1 MHYYKVTYKL
11 TPYSEDACDIMISQ
25 LGELGYES
33 FLETEDGF
41 EAYIQDQFYDEG
53 VICTID
59 PMIEGVGYEAEA
71 SEVEDADWN
80 EEWEKNYFK
89 PIEVDA
95 TYYVRGP
102 QHEKHPSIQKEVII
116 DPKNAFGAGHHETTG
131 MMMHFLLGME
141 LKGKRVADMG
151 CGTGI
156 LGILAAKEGAKNV
169 VAVDIDQ
176 FSVDNTIENCKLN
189 EVEELVEVR
198 LGGAEALK
206 REDEFD
212 VFIANINRNILIED
226 MGRYCGSMGKAST
239 LLLSGFY
246 EEDVEKLVGKARELG
261 LELIEKQ
268 ERNEWRALKLA
279 KR

>member
-1 MHYYKVTYKL
+1 MHYYKVTYKV

-25 LGELGYES
+25 LGDMGYES

-41 EAYIQDQFYDEG
+41 EAYIQDRLYDEALIRT
-53 VICTID
+53 VD
-59 PMIEGVGYEAEA
+59 PMIEGVEYEAEA

-89 PIEVDA
+89 PIEVDGL
-95 TYYVRGP
+95 YYVRGP
-102 QHEKHPSIQKEVII
+102 QHEKHQTIAKEVII
-116 DPKNAFGAGHHETTG
+116 NPKNAFGAGHHETTG

-141 LKGKRVADMG
+141 LTGKTVADMG

-169 VAVDIDQ
+169 VAIDIDQ
-176 FSVDNTIENCKLN
+176 FSVENTIENCGLN
-189 EVEELVEVR
+189 EAGNVEVR
-198 LGGAEALK
+198 LGGAEAL
-206 REDEFD
+206 RGGDRFD
-212 VFIANINRNILIED
+212 VFIANINRNILLSD
-226 MGRYCGSMGKAST
+226 MGRYCEHIGEVST

-246 EEDVEKLVGKARELG
+246 EEDVDMLLAKAREYG
-261 LELIEKQ
+261 MELVEKQ
-268 ERNEWRALKLA
+268 ERNEWRALKLI

>member
-89 PIEVDA
+89 PIEVDSL
-95 TYYVRGP
+95 YYVRGP
-102 QHEKHPSIQKEVII
+102 KHEKHPSIPKEVII

-156 LGILAAKEGAKNV
+156 LGILAAKEGAKSV

-176 FSVDNTIENCKLN
+176 FSVDNTVENCKLN

-206 REDEFD
+206 EGDEFD

-226 MGRYCGSMGKAST
+226 MGRYCGSMGKSST

-246 EEDVEKLVGKARELG
+246 EEDVEMLLGKALELG
-261 LELIEKQ
+261 LELAEKQ
-268 ERNEWRALKLA
+268 ERNEWRALKLV

>member
-53 VICTID
+53 MIRSID
-59 PMIEGVGYEAEA
+59 PMIEGVEYEAEA

-89 PIEVDA
+89 PIDVDGR
-95 TYYVRGP
+95 YYVRGP
-102 QHEKHPSIQKEVII
+102 HHEKHQSIDKEVVIN
-116 DPKNAFGAGHHETTG
+116 PKNAFGAGHHETTG
-131 MMMHFLLGME
+131 MMMRFLLGMD
-141 LKGKRVADMG
+141 LRGKIVVDMG

-156 LGILAAKEGAKNV
+156 LGILAAKEGAKRV
-169 VAVDIDQ
+169 VAIDIDQ
-176 FSVDNTIENCKLN
+176 FSVDNTIENCELN
-189 EVEELVEVR
+189 RVSNVEVR
-198 LGGAEALK
+198 LGGANTLNEG
-206 REDEFD
+206 EDFD
-212 VFIANINRNILIED
+212 LFIANINRNILLAD
-226 MGRYCGSMGKAST
+226 MGRYCRSLVKGST

-246 EEDVEKLVGKARELG
+246 EEDVDMLVSKAGEFG
-261 LELIEKQ
+261 MEVIEKQ
-268 ERNEWRALKLA
+268 EKNEWRALKFE